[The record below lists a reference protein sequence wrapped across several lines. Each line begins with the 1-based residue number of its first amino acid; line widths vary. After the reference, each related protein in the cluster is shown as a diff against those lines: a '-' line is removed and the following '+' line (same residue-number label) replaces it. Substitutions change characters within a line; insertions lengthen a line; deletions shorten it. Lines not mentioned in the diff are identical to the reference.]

1 MLVKINGLCYKN
13 MIQYGV
19 QNLNRHMEIV
29 NKLNVFPVPDGDTG
43 TNMVMTITSGLH
55 SIRDTADDL
64 PSVSKKF
71 ANAVVF
77 GARGNSGVIVSQFLK
92 GVSECFAAV
101 DEVDCPMFLKAL
113 EHGVALAHSA
123 VSKPVDGTILTVL
136 KDATD
141 AVKAEIG
148 NMHSI
153 DDVITAFLSRARI
166 SLEHTPDLLP
176 VLKDAGV
183 VDSGGAGVVYFFEG
197 VKKYLDGEEI
207 PAEQAEVA
215 PAQEFVDYTAF
226 NSGSSFRYGYCTEL
240 LIQHLDGHDPF
251 DCNTVR
257 TALEK
262 LGDSLVIS
270 CEEDKMRIHVHTF
283 FPEQVLAYCHR
294 FGEFLNLKIENMS
307 VQHTQN
313 GPHIVCT
320 NANSDS
326 SFAIVAVASD
336 NLLQKVFSDMGA
348 DAVIVTD
355 KNPSSQDYIEA
366 FDAVDKS
373 EILVFPNSS
382 NSILA
387 AMQATSLYK
396 GKKITVLNCRSI
408 AECYASL
415 AIIDFGETDIK
426 FIVDRIN
433 ETIHNVYT
441 VSIARSIKTM
451 TYGNRKIE
459 EGDVLAMHGNDLLVA
474 GKSFANVVCGAVDKV
489 MLEDEKN
496 VLTIFYSKNASDEQ
510 LDSIVERIGKAYL
523 YLEIYTVPTED
534 KVFDLLISFE

>member
-1 MLVKINGLCYKN
+1 M
-13 MIQYGV
+13 
-19 QNLNRHMEIV
+19 
-29 NKLNVFPVPDGDTG
+29 
-43 TNMVMTITSGLH
+43 
-55 SIRDTADDL
+55 
-64 PSVSKKF
+64 
-71 ANAVVF
+71 
-77 GARGNSGVIVSQFLK
+77 IVSQFLK
-92 GVSECFAAV
+92 GVSECFSSV

-113 EHGVALAHSA
+113 EHGVQLAHNA

-136 KDATD
+136 KDATE
-141 AVKAEIG
+141 AVKTDIRQLQ
-148 NMHSI
+148 SI
-153 DDVITAFLSRARI
+153 DDVITLFLDRART
-166 SLEHTPDLLP
+166 SLEHTPELLP

-207 PAEQAEVA
+207 PEGVAEVA

-226 NSGSSFRYGYCTEL
+226 HSGSTFRYGYCTEL
-240 LIQHLDGHDPF
+240 LIQHLDDREPI
-251 DCNTVR
+251 DAAAIKDT
-257 TALEK
+257 LEK
-262 LGDSLVIS
+262 MGDSLVIS
-270 CEEDKMRIHVHTF
+270 CEEDKVRIHVHTF
-283 FPEQVLAYCHR
+283 YPEQVMSYCHR

-313 GPHIVCT
+313 GPHIVC
-320 NANSDS
+320 SDAKS
-326 SFAIVAVASD
+326 DCNFAIAAVASD
-336 NLLQKVFSDMGA
+336 DLLQKVFTDMGA
-348 DAVIVTD
+348 DVVIVSD

-366 FDAVDKS
+366 FDAVDKP

-387 AMQATSLYK
+387 AMQAASLYK

-415 AIIDFGETDIK
+415 AIIDFGETDMK
-426 FIVDRIN
+426 FTVDRIN

-459 EGDVLAMHGNDLLVA
+459 EGDALAMHGNDLLVA
-474 GKSFANVVCGAVDKV
+474 GKSMENVVCGAVDKV

-496 VLTIFYSKNASDEQ
+496 VLTIFHGKNVSEEQ
-510 LDSIVERIGKAYL
+510 LEEIVDRIGKAYL
-523 YLEIYTVPTED
+523 YLEIYTIPTED